1 MGYTH
6 GLKTEENMRDNM
18 LTTKNKDLEFILGQM
33 KGNILVIGLKENSK
47 INKLHLKTWRRKIY
61 SFGR

>member
-1 MGYTH
+1 MVMGYTH

-33 KGNILVIGLKENSK
+33 IGNILVIGLKENSK
-47 INKLHLKTWRRKIY
+47 INK
-61 SFGR
+61 